1 MTAELQ
7 AIPARSGKALRLAA
21 GQRLKLINTHGSQVV
36 DTWALAAEDAGIY
49 FSVEQTRRLLLKLHP
64 SAGDTLYSN
73 RRDPMLVLEEDSTP
87 GSHDMIIACCDAW
100 VYEKQGLAGHAS
112 CRENF
117 FAALS
122 DIGVPPELV
131 PNPLN
136 LWMNVPVSAAGEISL
151 HAPLSRPGDHVVFRP
166 LIDVVMVF
174 SACPAD
180 FNDINGKDRIPKEVH
195 YLLID

>member
-7 AIPARSGKALRLAA
+7 AIPARSGKAIRLQA

-36 DTWALAAEDAGIY
+36 DTWALAAADAGIY

-100 VYEKQGLAGHAS
+100 V
-112 CRENF
+112 
-117 FAALS
+117 
-122 DIGVPPELV
+122 
-131 PNPLN
+131 
-136 LWMNVPVSAAGEISL
+136 
-151 HAPLSRPGDHVVFRP
+151 
-166 LIDVVMVF
+166 
-174 SACPAD
+174 
-180 FNDINGKDRIPKEVH
+180 
-195 YLLID
+195 